1 MKKNKFFLFS
11 IMAFYIGAGAL
22 ACCFFFLR
30 GSSLSGNAAV
40 TQTELY
46 EIKPE
51 LSQAAIPESTEIL
64 LETTAAVEET
74 LPAPTETETETEP
87 EPEPVYYAFT
97 TLNINGSLH
106 VREGASMNAKI
117 VARFAPGITGYVLE
131 KGPVWSLVQSG
142 DIIGYVF
149 NEYLDFR
156 EIPKEEYPF
165 Q

>member
-11 IMAFYIGAGAL
+11 VMSFYVVAGVL

-40 TQTELY
+40 TQPDLY

-51 LSQAAIPESTEIL
+51 LSQAAVPETTEIIM
-64 LETTAAVEET
+64 ETTAAEPESTSEPV
-74 LPAPTETETETEP
+74 ETEP
-87 EPEPVYYAFT
+87 ERVYYSFT
-97 TLNINGSLH
+97 TLNINGPLH
-106 VREGASMNAKI
+106 VREAASMNAQVI
-117 VARFAPGITGYVLE
+117 ARFSPGITGYVLE

-142 DIIGYVF
+142 DIAGYVF
-149 NEYLDFR
+149 NEYLDFQ

-165 Q
+165 E

>member
-11 IMAFYIGAGAL
+11 VMSFYVVAGVL

-40 TQTELY
+40 TQPDLY

-51 LSQAAIPESTEIL
+51 LSQATVPETTEII
-64 LETTAAVEET
+64 LETTASEERI
-74 LPAPTETETETEP
+74 PKPIET

-97 TLNINGSLH
+97 TLNLNGPLH
-106 VREGASMNAKI
+106 VREAASMNAQVI
-117 VARFAPGITGYVLE
+117 ARFSPGITGYVLE

-142 DIIGYVF
+142 DVTGYVF
-149 NEYLDFR
+149 NEYLDFQ
-156 EIPKEEYPF
+156 EISKEEYPF
-165 Q
+165 E